1 MILGGINL
9 DTRSLGRMGE
19 ELAKLFLEK
28 EGYQIIEENFWCRYG
43 EIDLIA
49 KEEEYLVF
57 VEVKLSNNKSYMS
70 PQEKVDYR
78 KQKKLEQVARYYLS
92 NKQVESDFRFDV
104 VAISGDKRD
113 REIELFKNAFY
124 C

>member
-1 MILGGINL
+1 MLNTRTLGKV
-9 DTRSLGRMGE
+9 GE

-28 EGYQIIEENFWCRYG
+28 EGYRILEENFWCRYG

-49 KEEEYLVF
+49 KEADYVVF
-57 VEVKLSNNKSYMS
+57 IEVKLSNNKSYLT

-78 KQKKLEQVARYYLS
+78 KQRQLEKVARYYFSLQ
-92 NKQVESDFRFDV
+92 QVDSDFRFDV
-104 VAISGDKRD
+104 VAISGDKKN

>member
-1 MILGGINL
+1 M
-9 DTRSLGRMGE
+9 DTRSIGRIGE
-19 ELAKLFLEK
+19 KLARDYLDKK
-28 EGYQIIEENFWCRYG
+28 GYQILEENFWCRYG

-57 VEVKLSNNKSYMS
+57 VEVKLNTNNSYLA

-78 KQKKLEQVARYYLS
+78 KQKKLKKVARYYLS
-92 NKQVESDFRFDV
+92 QYQVDSDFRFDV
-104 VAISGDKRD
+104 VAISGYRNN
-113 REIELFKNAFY
+113 REIKLFKNAFY

>member
-1 MILGGINL
+1 M

-49 KEEEYLVF
+49 LQKDYLVF
-57 VEVKLSNNKSYMS
+57 IEVKLSSNKSYMN